1 MNSERGQVL
10 IDGQLYLCLEVV
22 AECYHVEVAW
32 LREVY
37 ALGLLGDGRPVEA
50 TIAIPVVRLDRVARI
65 IRMHFHYGQ
74 DLASLEPLLGDEDLE
89 EV

>member
-1 MNSERGQVL
+1 MKSEHGQTV
-10 IDGQLYLCLEVV
+10 IDGQLYLHLEVV
-22 AECYHVEVAW
+22 AECYHVEVTW

-37 ALGLLGDGRPVEA
+37 ELGLLGDGRRVEA
-50 TIAIPVVRLDRVARI
+50 TIAIPVVSLDRVARI

-74 DLASLEPLLGDEDLE
+74 DLGSLELLLGDEDLD